1 MFQDGTEVYEIMT
14 IVEEAKKEQLLATPC
29 NTKSSRYQIKL
40 SEGGLKMI
48 KGKYF
53 FTQHKIKL

>member
-1 MFQDGTEVYEIMT
+1 M
-14 IVEEAKKEQLLATPC
+14 EEAKKEQLFAIPC

-40 SEGGLKMI
+40 SEGGLKII

-53 FTQHKIKL
+53 FTQHEIKP